1 MCFVLM
7 RLCYVNYVIYN
18 IFNKYYLQLVFRWQ
32 EMKEG
37 RYDKLKNIN
46 ERLVLKN
53 KFVEQL
59 SN

>member
-1 MCFVLM
+1 
-7 RLCYVNYVIYN
+7 
-18 IFNKYYLQLVFRWQ
+18 
-32 EMKEG
+32 MKEG

-59 SN
+59 SNEDLLNELKKMMVVE